1 MCKSQFPFKI
11 KNAKTMLILFTWLWM
26 EFIFYEIFVN
36 LISKKIPFYY
46 LPPQYLGEKKV
57 IFLLKKN
64 TNVDMLE
71 GHVP

>member
-1 MCKSQFPFKI
+1 
-11 KNAKTMLILFTWLWM
+11 M